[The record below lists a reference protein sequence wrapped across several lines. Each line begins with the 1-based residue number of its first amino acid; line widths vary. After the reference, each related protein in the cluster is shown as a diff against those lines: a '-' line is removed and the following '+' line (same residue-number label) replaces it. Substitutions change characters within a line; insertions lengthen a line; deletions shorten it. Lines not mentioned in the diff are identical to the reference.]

1 MGSAFSVRLRAPNTG
16 SLDISQYYRALVER
30 AFEGGYN
37 FLHAFFASDTC
48 QQMNRVVENIHE
60 LGLIQNDSFYHSID
74 VAESYGL
81 PADLCPLPPLEAGC
95 AIEDDYPKMGC
106 CFISSSMPCDGS
118 IMTTTLQD
126 RRSGLPT
133 YALNVLMRWTRDDV
147 QEYAVEELK
156 ACIAFMEEHTGE
168 RYDYDRLRDAC
179 EIMNQQTRLKME
191 KWEMNLTDT
200 PPHTGSTVWL
210 YRIFT
215 YQCACGDP
223 YLLKNDQ
230 KVNALLRKTLGK
242 RTYPKTVRHRAVI
255 WNTPANIYP
264 NFSNWISD
272 CWGVEC
278 VCDMIDHQGSM
289 IIDTT
294 TVDTMLAGIA
304 KMAQASTTKGGY
316 HVIMD
321 DLWVKVEEYN
331 ADLIIMFDQI
341 SCKGV
346 AALKGLFEEQARA
359 EIDGLTSAEQLT
371 YLVGTG
377 HGRSK
382 VPFADENISELICHA
397 MGAMSPIQ
405 RDRHHRHRRAG
416 REGYRSSQR
425 RHGEKLCHE
434 RQMRGGH
441 GRPDHADRRM
451 REKCRTEK
459 SDRTRPEDQSRR
471 AENRS
476 AADGGFGGSGVCPS
490 KGHGTGGIRRGIMK
504 KLLRNIAIAAAAF
517 FGLTFLIYWFNLDTK
532 LVKKLFPVLTA
543 HYDGTDRDKRL

>member
-1 MGSAFSVRLRAPNTG
+1 MRAEKQAEPKGYGSLLHDKTGIYKHREWRGLKDTLYDYSKWLELWGILSKWLMGHPVTNVRALLRYRWMANYLTVPSFYDRIMSQMKGPALRAARMNMNALAKFLTKELDVTFSADENLHPGNKKSKKIIYMDELIPKILLAG
-16 SLDISQYYRALVER
+16 FRDHPGILAQMCPVYLPSLINQLSTNHY
-30 AFEGGYN
+30 
-37 FLHAFFASDTC
+37 
-48 QQMNRVVENIHE
+48 
-60 LGLIQNDSFYHSID
+60 ID

-126 RRSGLPT
+126 RRFNLPT
-133 YALNVLMRWTRDDV
+133 YALNVPMRWTRDDV

-168 RYDYDRLRDAC
+168 RYDYDKLRDAC

-191 KWEMNLTDT
+191 KWEMNQTDT

-223 YLLKNDQ
+223 DLLKNDQ
-230 KVNALLRKTLGK
+230 RVNAILRKTLGK
-242 RTYPKTVRHRAVI
+242 RTYPKTVRHRAVV
-255 WNTPANIYP
+255 WNTPANMYP

-294 TVDTMLAGIA
+294 TVDSMLAGVA
-304 KMAQASTTKGGY
+304 KMAQAATMRVHTKGGY
-316 HVIMD
+316 HVILD
-321 DLWVKVEEYN
+321 DLWVQVEQYN

-346 AALKGLFEEQARA
+346 AAIKGLFEEQARA
-359 EIDGLTSAEQLT
+359 HGIRMMWVEQDLLDST
-371 YLVGTG
+371 T
-377 HGRSK
+377 
-382 VPFADENISELICHA
+382 I
-397 MGAMSPIQ
+397 
-405 RDRHHRHRRAG
+405 
-416 REGYRSSQR
+416 
-425 RHGEKLCHE
+425 
-434 RQMRGGH
+434 
-441 GRPDHADRRM
+441 
-451 REKCRTEK
+451 
-459 SDRTRPEDQSRR
+459 SRR
-471 AENRS
+471 A
-476 AADGGFGGSGVCPS
+476 
-490 KGHGTGGIRRGIMK
+490 M
-504 KLLRNIAIAAAAF
+504 
-517 FGLTFLIYWFNLDTK
+517 
-532 LVKKLFPVLTA
+532 
-543 HYDGTDRDKRL
+543 RDQVNKYMEAVMNEKPIDPTLMDFDDSESW